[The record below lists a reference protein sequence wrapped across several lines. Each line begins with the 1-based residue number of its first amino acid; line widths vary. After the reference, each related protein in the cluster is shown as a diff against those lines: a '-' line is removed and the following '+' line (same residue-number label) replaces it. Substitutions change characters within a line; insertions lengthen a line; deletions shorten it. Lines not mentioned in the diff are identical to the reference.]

1 MPVNTSSYSSYS
13 PFGDDVA
20 EILGMDDPVSSPE
33 AKREST
39 ATEPEPPAEKVRY
52 TRGCHAPGIRHSA
65 SCKKAFEAS
74 SSPSVEPVRQDPEDV
89 AMEGSTEGLAV
100 DTEFARVTRLGLL
113 SEPVAFRRVYGL
125 ESYSR
130 TSGES
135 NHHRQSVS
143 DTRVPRYQL
152 HHEDDS
158 RVTRLKRES
167 EQTLPELEKEIVD
180 EVERSKPRI

>member
-1 MPVNTSSYSSYS
+1 MW
-13 PFGDDVA
+13 
-20 EILGMDDPVSSPE
+20 SSPLV
-33 AKREST
+33 
-39 ATEPEPPAEKVRY
+39 PLQ
-52 TRGCHAPGIRHSA
+52 H
-65 SCKKAFEAS
+65 F
-74 SSPSVEPVRQDPEDV
+74 
-89 AMEGSTEGLAV
+89 
-100 DTEFARVTRLGLL
+100 FL